1 MKDQFIPYHLALQL
15 KQLGFN
21 KQCMAAYF
29 HPNLEEIKYPNI
41 FKTDDSLNMGE
52 LFCTAPL
59 WQQAFDYF
67 REQHKLLSSIS
78 QPFNQEYC
86 FEIKNLKYV
95 KKEGELSSMQSKV
108 FTLYSD
114 AKNKC
119 LERLIQEIQSNL
131 PF

>member
-1 MKDQFIPYHLALQL
+1 MKDQFIPYHLALKL
-15 KQLGFN
+15 KQFGFN
-21 KQCMAAYF
+21 QPCIGYY
-29 HPNLEEIKYPNI
+29 NEE
-41 FKTDDSLNMGE
+41 TEE
-52 LFCTAPL
+52 LFPYQTTIPTNGHKCAAPL
-59 WQQAFDYF
+59 WQQAFDWF
-67 REQHKLLSSIS
+67 RIEHKLLSSIS

-86 FEIKNLKYV
+86 FEIKNLKDE

-114 AKNKC
+114 AKYQC

>member
-1 MKDQFIPYHLALQL
+1 MKDQFIPYEIAVQL

-21 KQCMAAYF
+21 QKCF
-29 HPNLEEIKYPNI
+29 DLH
-41 FKTDDSLNMGE
+41 DDVKSIGMSG
-52 LFCTAPL
+52 CKRDRTPKIL
-59 WQQAFDYF
+59 WQQAFDWF
-67 REQHKLLSSIS
+67 RIEHKLLSSIS

-86 FEIKNLKYV
+86 FEIKNLKEE

-114 AKNKC
+114 AKYQC

>member
-1 MKDQFIPYHLALQL
+1 MKDQFIPHHLALQL

-21 KQCMAAYF
+21 QSCIATYF
-29 HPNLEEIKYPNI
+29 QPNLNEIKYPTTFHSN
-41 FKTDDSLNMGE
+41 DSLKMGE
-52 LFCTAPL
+52 IDCTAPL
-59 WQQAFDYF
+59 WQQAFDWF
-67 REQHKLLSSIS
+67 RIEHKLLSSIS

-86 FEIKNLKYV
+86 FEIKNLKDE

-114 AKNKC
+114 AKYQC